1 MKFDNEKKAAS
12 QIVSHIS
19 LKLIFP
25 KLLTKSKNSNHSTNK
40 DMLLRKVYLGSY
52 LKQFSYSWLYFNII
66 LLAFQVVA
74 FKEIS
79 TPNCQNQQ
87 LVLQGSCSTSQY
99 YTVNMCEICL

>member
-12 QIVSHIS
+12 QIVSQIS

-25 KLLTKSKNSNHSTNK
+25 KLSAKSKSSNHSTNK

-79 TPNCQNQQ
+79 TLNCQNQH
-87 LVLQGSCSTSQY
+87 LV
-99 YTVNMCEICL
+99 